1 MISLKKKGDNV
12 DDKNLDV
19 LKQNTADN
27 SKLEEI
33 LKKEITPAMQSELFD
48 VLRQSQLYL
57 PVKFSANMFEGIEN
71 PKEGDVFQTT
81 GKEGFDINYLT
92 DSEGNKLVPLF
103 TSSEVMTKTGLES
116 SAMVMF
122 VEDLAD
128 MLKESDRYSA
138 IVINPL
144 TDEEIILPWNPF
156 ISLFAQPDEEEKTF
170 MESLNVILD
179 ILREKYVEL
188 EDDYA
193 FFVRGEEPFMKQ
205 EAVDGV
211 FVPNIPFN
219 ISSRREFK
227 SEWNYLNI
235 LLLPKTTKIVPIGN
249 VDDEDAWD
257 TIIAPGSE
265 FEQVEEIDEYTT
277 AWICRAQPFY
287 DDSD

>member
-1 MISLKKKGDNV
+1 MGDSM
-12 DDKNLDV
+12 DDKNLEE
-19 LKQNTADN
+19 LKNQTAVDN

-71 PKEGDVFQTT
+71 AKEGDVFQTT

-92 DSEGNKLVPLF
+92 DNEGNRLVPLF

-144 TDEEIILPWNPF
+144 TDEEIILAVGCFYWYF
-156 ISLFAQPDEEEKTF
+156 CTAQ
-170 MESLNVILD
+170 
-179 ILREKYVEL
+179 R
-188 EDDYA
+188 
-193 FFVRGEEPFMKQ
+193 RGK
-205 EAVDGV
+205 
-211 FVPNIPFN
+211 NIH
-219 ISSRREFK
+219 EFPEYNFEY
-227 SEWNYLNI
+227 SQG
-235 LLLPKTTKIVPIGN
+235 KI
-249 VDDEDAWD
+249 
-257 TIIAPGSE
+257 
-265 FEQVEEIDEYTT
+265 
-277 AWICRAQPFY
+277 C
-287 DDSD
+287 